1 MTVEA
6 AGRFMAF
13 PGVSE
18 HVYGPRDFDRIRE
31 LIYRESANVLPPS
44 KSTLVYS
51 RLAPLVR
58 NSGSGT
64 FSNYIAKISDDAE
77 ERRRAV
83 QALTTNHTG
92 FFREEHHF
100 EHFAEHVRPLILAKI
115 KARQPVRL
123 WSSACSSGEEVYSLC
138 MTLLGSDRN
147 VARDILAG
155 DVAVLATD
163 IADHVLEKARAGRY
177 PAETLAPVPNDLRTA
192 WLQMDADG
200 GVVAET
206 VRNLVRFRRL
216 NLVKRWPITTKFD
229 VIFCR
234 NVMIYFD
241 QETKDQL
248 VDRFVDHLDPGGY
261 LYVGH
266 SERVMGPAAARV
278 ELVDKTTYRRL

>member
-6 AGRFMAF
+6 TGRFMAF

-31 LIYRESANVLPPS
+31 LIYQESANVLPPS

-64 FSNYIAKISDDAE
+64 FSNYIAKIADDAE
-77 ERRRAV
+77 ERRKAV

-100 EHFAEHVRPLILAKI
+100 DHFAEHVRPAILAKI

-138 MTLLGSDRN
+138 MTLLGADRS
-147 VARDILAG
+147 VAREILAA
-155 DVAVLATD
+155 DIAILATD
-163 IADHVLEKARAGRY
+163 IADHVLEKARAARY
-177 PAETLAPVPNDLRTA
+177 TAETLAPVPGDLRNA
-192 WLQMDADG
+192 WLQMDGDG
-200 GVVAET
+200 GVVVEAI
-206 VRNLVRFRRL
+206 RNMVRFRRL
-216 NLVKRWPITTKFD
+216 NLVKRWPITTSFD
-229 VIFCR
+229 AIFCR

-241 QETKDQL
+241 QDTKDQL
-248 VDRFVDHLDPGGY
+248 VDRFVDHLEPGGY

-266 SERVMGPAAARV
+266 SERVMGRAAARV

>member
-6 AGRFMAF
+6 AGRFVAF

-18 HVYGPRDFDRIRE
+18 HVYGPQDFDRIRD
-31 LIYRESANVLPPS
+31 LIYSESANVLPPS

-58 NSGSGT
+58 NSGAGT
-64 FSNYIAKISDDAE
+64 FSNYIAKIMDDAE

-92 FFREEHHF
+92 FFREDHHF
-100 EHFAEHVRPLILAKI
+100 LHFAEHVRPSILAKI

-147 VARDILAG
+147 VARDVLSG

-177 PAETLAPVPNDLRTA
+177 STETLAPVPSDLRAA
-192 WLQMDADG
+192 WLQMDAEG
-200 GVVAET
+200 GVVAES

-216 NLVKRWPITTKFD
+216 NLVKRWPITTSFD

-248 VDRFVDHLDPGGY
+248 VDRFVDHLEPGGY

-266 SERVMGPAAARV
+266 SERVMGRAAARV

>member
-1 MTVEA
+1 MTTEA
-6 AGRFMAF
+6 PGHFQAF

-18 HVYGPRDFDRIRE
+18 HIYGPRDFAQIRD
-31 LIYRESANVLPPS
+31 LIYQESANVLPPS

-64 FSNYIAKISDDAE
+64 FANYIAKIASDSE

-83 QALTTNHTG
+83 QALTTNHTA

-100 EHFAEHVRPLILAKI
+100 EHFAGHVRPLILDKI

-147 VARDILAG
+147 VARDILAA

-163 IADHVLEKARAGRY
+163 IADHVLEKARAARY
-177 PAETLAPVPNDLRTA
+177 SAETLAPVPQDLRSA
-192 WLQMDADG
+192 WLQMDSDG
-200 GVVAET
+200 GVVADA
-206 VRNLVRFRRL
+206 VKKLIRFRRL
-216 NLVKRWPITTKFD
+216 NLVKRWPITTRFD

-248 VDRFVDHLDPGGY
+248 VARFIEHLEPGGY